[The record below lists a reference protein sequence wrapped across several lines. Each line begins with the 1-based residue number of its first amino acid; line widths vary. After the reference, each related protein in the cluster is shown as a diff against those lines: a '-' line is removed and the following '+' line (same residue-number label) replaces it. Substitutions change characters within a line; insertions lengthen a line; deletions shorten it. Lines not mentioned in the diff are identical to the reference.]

1 MEKVNIFPTTIGRF
15 NLRHHTDWV
24 ARRFEHHMFKR
35 GQTGEID
42 GAVLVHLDPQ
52 LNSFMLEVNDCV
64 DQYLESMNVEYNIHF
79 MKTWYAVSGED
90 SSVPNHCHDPA
101 HISWVYY
108 LDTQDPLCFTK
119 DSQNEWFP
127 QAFADAEKNF
137 VNTSVWEENTQE
149 GCLLYTSPSPRDATL
164 SRMPS
169 SA

>member
-1 MEKVNIFPTTIGRF
+1 MTPLGFRYMEKVNIFPTTIGRF

-101 HISWVYY
+101 HI
-108 LDTQDPLCFTK
+108 
-119 DSQNEWFP
+119 
-127 QAFADAEKNF
+127 
-137 VNTSVWEENTQE
+137 
-149 GCLLYTSPSPRDATL
+149 L
-164 SRMPS
+164 SLIHI
-169 SA
+169 